1 MKLLKAELEQ
11 IIKEEIDKFLNESAV
26 RNLDEKL
33 RAIDIPFINS
43 FSEEEIAEI
52 GPEKFKKLKDEL
64 AYKSKDPQYSLS
76 PGPGVEKLVRSRARK
91 KLFALKKDAEK
102 KVAANMAADK
112 QAKADYGAQ
121 VAKLDNY
128 EREKALEPVVSG
140 GPTMSMDPEKPTMSL
155 EPQSREEKL
164 ADAGLSTDNPLGIP
178 MMPTKGKSKSK
189 KRPSSKAAKQNALSK
204 RTGRSVASI
213 QKMFKELFPKNSRS
227 FRRGKPDGQYGG
239 ETEKVIKA
247 VQAQLGIK
255 QDGLWGPGTEKA
267 WLAADAKTKSIASSG
282 TTTQQTAQAVAKKP
296 AVPLA
301 KLQAAAE
308 KAALDVR
315 RMRLPGGGV
324 PYGRPEYVAAKN
336 KADQL
341 AKVYQFALQK
351 SKANKQVAGTPT
363 PQ

>member
-1 MKLLKAELEQ
+1 MYYCIWRNTPIMKLLKTELEQ
-11 IIKEEIDKFLNESAV
+11 IIKEEIDKFLNERSVSTSEVERELKRLNLPDPSRAPFAV
-26 RNLDEKL
+26 RNKIAKILS
-33 RAIDIPFINS
+33 ID
-43 FSEEEIAEI
+43 
-52 GPEKFKKLKDEL
+52 
-64 AYKSKDPQYSLS
+64 DPN
-76 PGPGVEKLVRSRARK
+76 RRK
-91 KLFALKKDAEK
+91 KQLDAI
-102 KVAANMAADK
+102 V
-112 QAKADYGAQ
+112 AKADAKQAQ
-121 VAKLDNY
+121 AAIASQAAKDDATVELDKY
-128 EREKALEPVVSG
+128 EREKAEKALEPN
-140 GPTMSMDPEKPTMSL
+140 MSQEPIMSL
-155 EPQSREEKL
+155 SDPRSREEKL

-178 MMPTKGKSKSK
+178 MMPTKGKSK

-267 WLAADAKTKSIASSG
+267 WLAADAQTKSIASSG

-301 KLQAAAE
+301 QLKAAADE
-308 KAALDVR
+308 AELKVKTATLR
-315 RMRLPGGGV
+315 GGGQ
-324 PYGRPEYVAAKN
+324 PPKDHPGLIELKKRAK
-336 KADQL
+336 QL
-341 AKVYQFALQK
+341 ADVYQFALQK
-351 SKANKQVAGTPT
+351 SKANKQVAGAPT